1 MKVERFFN
9 IGLAHMIM
17 EAEMSHETQQS
28 LWYKIHL
35 SLKLSEEQNPSSAV
49 RKSLISC
56 SSAFLFYSG
65 PQQLGWCSPTLRRAI
80 CFTQSM
86 DLNAN
91 LI

>member
-1 MKVERFFN
+1 MKVERIFN

-35 SLKLSEEQNPSSAV
+35 SLKPSEKEQNPSSAV

-65 PQQLGWCSPTLRRAI
+65 PQQLG
-80 CFTQSM
+80 
-86 DLNAN
+86 
-91 LI
+91 